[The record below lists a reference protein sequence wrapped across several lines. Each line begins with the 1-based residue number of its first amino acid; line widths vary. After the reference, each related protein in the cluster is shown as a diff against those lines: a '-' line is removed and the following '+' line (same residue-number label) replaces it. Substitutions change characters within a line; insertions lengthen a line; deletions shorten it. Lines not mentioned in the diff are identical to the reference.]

1 MDIKEIVNSYTE
13 KDSDNPIYAAFN
25 LITFAKAIPWHI
37 GKAVIL
43 ALLLYFVL
51 TFAMYKM
58 GFSFVFLFIGFVLGL
73 IWAVI
78 VGVTA
83 GIKFITSGLIGN
95 FTDLLTGVV
104 EPVDQMY
111 DKWQSTSGE
120 DGSRAAFF
128 RDVTKEVIVPEFTSM
143 LTFLPFKGSIEK
155 FIQLFLDRVFDG
167 LGKEGTD
174 AATLDISPTAN
185 TSKSDKAPTK
195 SYAATVV
202 DSIDEGT
209 GHVQSKI
216 SAPFWKAIK
225 WGLILWGGMF
235 LLHWLMG
242 GMG

>member
-37 GKAVIL
+37 GKAVLL
-43 ALLLYFVL
+43 ALLLYVIL
-51 TFAMYKM
+51 TFAMVKM
-58 GFSFVFLFIGFVLGL
+58 GFGYLFLFIGFVLGL
-73 IWAVI
+73 IWAII

-104 EPVDQMY
+104 EPVDEMY
-111 DKWQSTSGE
+111 DKWQATSGE
-120 DGSRAAFF
+120 DVSRSAFF
-128 RDVTKEVIVPEFTSM
+128 RDVAKEVIVPEFTSM
-143 LTFLPFKGSIEK
+143 LKLLPFKGSIEK
-155 FIQLFLDRVFDG
+155 YLQLFLDRVFDG
-167 LGKEGTD
+167 SGKEGTD
-174 AATLDISPTAN
+174 AATLDISPKAN
-185 TSKSDKAPTK
+185 TQKSDTK

-202 DSIDEGT
+202 KSIDEGT
-209 GHVQSKI
+209 GHIQSKI

-235 LLHWLMG
+235 LVHWLMQ
-242 GMG
+242 MG